1 MWGNDFSTAESG
13 NRIRDTTIFNYENYS
28 FIFKQHDIN
37 LKQSKYIN
45 QNIVTTTITVEN
57 VLQNEID
64 SILEIIDDIC
74 WLLSLAQQSRVTRHE
89 YQYNSNRHFTDCS
102 TFVINALAPIIEMHG
117 SEILNFINQTYENF
131 KRLKSIRILPSIIG
145 YLCEANK
152 HPLAL
157 ESKLILHYIIIENL
171 KHTFAKEQGYK
182 EKDGKFSHPNYP
194 NLNYLCPNKIE
205 YCFDENTGQWVHKKY
220 SKCRSS
226 EMTRRM
232 FEHIGIN
239 RNTINDI
246 LKKRNRMIHEGL
258 LLPFGDENYSTQ
270 AQKDLN
276 NVNDLLRKYLL
287 TILGYKGEYILNDDR
302 IGASG
307 VIK

>member
-1 MWGNDFSTAESG
+1 MLGNDFSTAESG
-13 NRIRDTTIFNYENYS
+13 NSIRDTTIFNYESYS

-37 LKQSKYIN
+37 LKQSNYIN

-57 VLQNEID
+57 ILQNEVGN
-64 SILEIIDDIC
+64 ILEIIDDIC
-74 WLLSLAQQSRVTRHE
+74 WLLSLAQQSCITRSG
-89 YQYNSNRHFTDCS
+89 YQYNSNGHFTDCS
-102 TFVINALAPIIEMHG
+102 TVVINPLTPIIEMHG
-117 SEILNFINQTYENF
+117 YEILNFVNQTYENL
-131 KRLKSIRILPSIIG
+131 KKLKSIRVLPSIIG

-152 HPLAL
+152 HPLVL
-157 ESKLILHYIIIENL
+157 EAKLILHYIIIENL

-182 EKDGKFSHPNYP
+182 EKDGKFFHPNHP

-220 SKCRSS
+220 GKCGSS

-239 RNTINDI
+239 RNTIKDI
-246 LKKRNRMIHEGL
+246 LTKRNRIIHEGL

-270 AQKDLN
+270 ARKDLN

-287 TILGYKGEYILNDDR
+287 TILGYKGKYILNSDR
-302 IGASG
+302 IGSSG